1 MEDVMAQNN
10 PTPAAEL
17 VNAASTAAPAV
28 ADREQQALALVKSY
42 VPWSAGVGLLPVPLL
57 DMAALVAVQL
67 RMLSKLS
74 DVYGVSFVENSVKGV
89 VSSLLGSVVSSGIG
103 AGLGSLVRIVP
114 VVGPLVGIAA
124 LPGAYG
130 AATYAIGR
138 VFISHFESGGTFL
151 DFDPQKTRA
160 YFLSEFEKAKV
171 EQPQAA

>member
-1 MEDVMAQNN
+1 MAQKN
-10 PTPAAEL
+10 PASAAEL
-17 VNAASTAAPAV
+17 ENAAPQAV
-28 ADREQQALALVKSY
+28 ALVVDREQQALTLVKSY
-42 VPWSAGVGLLPVPLL
+42 VPWSAGVGLLPVPVL

-74 DVYGVSFVENSVKGV
+74 DLYGVRFVENSVKGV
-89 VSSLLGSVVSSGIG
+89 VSSLLGSVVSSGVG

-114 VVGPLVGIAA
+114 VVGPLVGAIA

-138 VFISHFESGGTFL
+138 VFITHFESGGTFL

-160 YFLSEFEKAKV
+160 FFLSEFEKAKV
-171 EQPQAA
+171 EQPQAV